1 MSDSD
6 NEVFPYRSGYV
17 TPPLSPSKTAS
28 TEGWY
33 SPRTPGSPRKTHSC
47 LFTRDFDERV
57 DTLLF
62 TPPASPTKSRPSWLL
77 SALTIPEV
85 LHASDELISSQPDNR
100 SPVKQCIL
108 ARSSRLSSLWSYTPS
123 RLHTP
128 LTLDAN
134 EHYHDD
140 FSRPLPVTCLHTPTL
155 DDQSP
160 ITRQMPRRS
169 LSDSL
174 ATASVARCSPTFF
187 EPNTNNRDTNGLFI
201 PPSTKINLGDKDLS
215 PIKLRPFSLRC
226 ASSPL
231 RPSQWVVHGSML
243 QTPRK
248 GPSCTPD
255 RFIACRRPPTVTR
268 ESFELNKPAERLDT
282 NQLVRSG
289 RPIGDP
295 FSHRLRRSGR
305 LNDELHGLREVHSL
319 IVGRASTHER
329 NVSLANRRNSIT
341 LGTRQISIGAVWNV
355 GGPSA
360 VSDTVVGVATGRGG
374 MLGRGTNAPLYT
386 STFLNRADPEAE
398 LEAYERRLALAFD
411 VDQTDRILQH
421 SPTPFTSN
429 NTKCGSATSRAKH
442 TWRDSAWI
450 KDGVTLRLSSAVPKY
465 SPLLLTTL

>member
-6 NEVFPYRSGYV
+6 NEAFPYRSGYV

-47 LFTRDFDERV
+47 LFTRDFDEKV
-57 DTLLF
+57 DPLLF
-62 TPPASPTKSRPSWLL
+62 PPPVSPTKSRPSLL
-77 SALTIPEV
+77 FSTLTIPGV
-85 LHASDELISSQPDNR
+85 LHTSNELISSQSDNG

-108 ARSSRLSSLWSYTPS
+108 ACSSRLSPLWLSTPS

-134 EHYHDD
+134 EHCHED
-140 FSRPLPVTCLHTPTL
+140 FSRPSPVACLQTPT

-160 ITRQMPRRS
+160 MTRQMPRRS
-169 LSDSL
+169 LLDSV
-174 ATASVARCSPTFF
+174 ATASVARCSPTLF
-187 EPNTNNRDTNGLFI
+187 EPKKNNRDTNGI
-201 PPSTKINLGDKDLS
+201 SPPPSTKINSGDKDPS
-215 PIKLRPFSLRC
+215 PMKLRPFSLRC

-231 RPSQWVVHGSML
+231 RPSQWVVRGSML

-248 GPSCTPD
+248 GPACTPD
-255 RFIACRRPPTVTR
+255 RYIACRRPPAVTR

-282 NQLVRSG
+282 NQLVRG
-289 RPIGDP
+289 RRLIGDP

-319 IVGRASTHER
+319 IVGRASAHER

-360 VSDTVVGVATGRGG
+360 VSDTVVGVATGQGG

-386 STFLNRADPEAE
+386 SIFLNRADPEAE

-429 NTKCGSATSRAKH
+429 DTKYGSAASRAKH

-450 KDGVTLRLSSAVPKY
+450 KDSFTLRLSSAVPKY
-465 SPLLLTTL
+465 SPLMLTTL